1 VSADTPSGEQPP
13 PDQETE
19 REEEA
24 PESEGPGEA
33 VREPRAA
40 GGRSKARPSGQRTRQ
55 RAPAAPPQDAEEP
68 EEPVDEFV
76 VERIFPSGNR
86 VLAWGFLAAV
96 TLIALSLFWSACET
110 HYRGCVEAVDVKTR
124 GANGPLDRL
133 TRQEGVKNC
142 TRSPFG
148 D

>member
-13 PDQETE
+13 PDNETE

-24 PESEGPGEA
+24 PEPEGPRQA
-33 VREPRAA
+33 ARAPRAA
-40 GGRSKARPSGQRTRQ
+40 GKRSAPRQRT
-55 RAPAAPPQDAEEP
+55 APPPAD

-76 VERIFPSGNR
+76 VERILPPGNR
-86 VLAWGFLAAV
+86 MLAWGFLAAV

-133 TRQEGVKNC
+133 TRQQGVKNC

>member
-1 VSADTPSGEQPP
+1 MSAETSSGEQPP
-13 PDQETE
+13 PDNEVD

-24 PESEGPGEA
+24 PESKGPRQA
-33 VREPRAA
+33 ARAPRAA
-40 GGRSKARPSGQRTRQ
+40 GGRSTARPSGERTRE
-55 RAPAAPPQDAEEP
+55 RAAPPPD

-76 VERIFPSGNR
+76 VERVLPSGNR
-86 VLAWGFLAAV
+86 MLAWGFLAAV